1 MSRGR
6 LTAVSDVGLRHVV
19 VVGGTGP
26 GWVHFS
32 DEAWQHRVRSFAV
45 ALTELGVP
53 WLTLR
58 PVAES
63 LTDGEESRW
72 ITHLAAVLT
81 GTVTPA
87 GVECRPIIGGPN
99 GGLTVLVSPR
109 ADGQQRLA
117 DAIDGLRRDAVD
129 PVEVDEGVLAER
141 LLAPSGVEPD
151 LVVVL
156 GPPDRL
162 PPSLVWELAYAELV
176 FVDLAWDKLDAA
188 HLQLAVDDFRR
199 RDRRFGG
206 IDS

>member
-1 MSRGR
+1 MARGHR
-6 LTAVSDVGLRHVV
+6 SALPDVGLRHVV
-19 VVGGTGP
+19 VAGGTGT
-26 GWVHFS
+26 GWVHFP

-45 ALTELGVP
+45 ALAELGVP

-58 PVAES
+58 PVRES
-63 LTDGEESRW
+63 LTESDEAPW
-72 ITHLAAVLT
+72 TSHLATVLT

-87 GVECRPIIGGPN
+87 GVECRPVIGGPN
-99 GGLTVLVSPR
+99 GGVTVLVSPR

-117 DAIDGLRRDAVD
+117 DAVEGLRRDGMHAA
-129 PVEVDEGVLAER
+129 EVDEGVLVER

-156 GPPDRL
+156 GPADRL

-176 FVDLAWDKLDAA
+176 FLDLAWDELDAA

>member
-1 MSRGR
+1 
-6 LTAVSDVGLRHVV
+6 VGLHHVV
-19 VVGGTGP
+19 VVGGTGT
-26 GWVHFS
+26 GWLHFS
-32 DEAWQHRVRSFAV
+32 DDAWQHRVRSFAV
-45 ALTELGVP
+45 ALAELGVP

-58 PVAES
+58 PVTES
-63 LTDGEESRW
+63 LTASDEFTWMSRMAT
-72 ITHLAAVLT
+72 ILAGV
-81 GTVTPA
+81 VTPQ
-87 GVECRPIIGGPN
+87 GVECRPLIGGPN
-99 GGLTVLVSPR
+99 GGVTVLVSPR

-117 DAIDGLRRDAVD
+117 DAVEGLRRDAVD
-129 PVEVDEGVLAER
+129 PAEVDERLLIER

-176 FVDLAWDKLDAA
+176 FLNLAWDELDAA